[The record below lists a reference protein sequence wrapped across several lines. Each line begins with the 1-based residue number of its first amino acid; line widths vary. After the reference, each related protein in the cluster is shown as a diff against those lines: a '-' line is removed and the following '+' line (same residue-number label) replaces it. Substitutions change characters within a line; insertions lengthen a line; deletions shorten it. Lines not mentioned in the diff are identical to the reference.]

1 MTTTNNTIT
10 NVTITRKSGNGGAF
24 YGQYQVSGYVN
35 GVLVKAYTTNSEA
48 FDWLNDD
55 SNEEKHIK
63 AIDYCFSLI
72 KRTYE
77 NL

>member
-10 NVTITRKSGNGGAF
+10 EVSIKRLSG
-24 YGQYQVSGYVN
+24 YGQYLVSGYVN
-35 GVLVKAYTTNSEA
+35 GTLVTAHTNNSEA

-77 NL
+77 NQY

>member
-10 NVTITRKSGNGGAF
+10 EVSIKRLSG
-24 YGQYQVSGYVN
+24 YGQYLVSGYVN
-35 GVLVKAYTTNSEA
+35 GTLVTAHTNNSEA

-55 SNEEKHIK
+55 SNEEKHSD
-63 AIDYCFSLI
+63 AIFFCNSLI

-77 NL
+77 I

>member
-10 NVTITRKSGNGGAF
+10 EVSIKRLSG

-35 GVLVKAYTTNSEA
+35 GTLVKAHTTNSEA

-55 SNEEKHIK
+55 SNAEKHAE
-63 AIDYCFSLI
+63 AIDYCNSLI
-72 KRTYE
+72 ERTYE
-77 NL
+77 NQY